1 MKYSQ
6 DVIISCPNC
15 GKKNRLRAADA
26 TRQVNCGVCK
36 NALTPVARPIDADR
50 ETFDDVVQ
58 HAPVPVLVDFWA
70 DWCGPCKMA
79 APLVARVAAQAAGRA
94 LVLKVDTEQ
103 HPDIAERYEVRGIPN
118 FVVLR
123 NGRVVLQQAGV
134 VGAEEMVRWLDQA
147 Q

>member
-1 MKYSQ
+1 
-6 DVIISCPNC
+6 VIITCPSC
-15 GKKNRLRAADA
+15 GKRNRLRAADVSK
-26 TRQVNCGVCK
+26 QVNCGVCK
-36 NALTPVARPIDADR
+36 NALTPLARPIDVDH

-79 APLVARVAAQAAGRA
+79 APLVARVASETAGRA

-103 HPDIAERYEVRGIPN
+103 HPEIAERYEVRGIPN

-134 VGAEEMVRWLDQA
+134 VGAEEMVRWLEGA